1 VELGAR
7 SMDLVDLEFS
17 ELECLA
23 GNNWSGAI
31 LLNLELVGALPNMPL
46 IVWHGMVLQILFK
59 NIYAITFQM
68 IIFT

>member
-1 VELGAR
+1 
-7 SMDLVDLEFS
+7 MDLVDLEFS
-17 ELECLA
+17 ELWCLA

-46 IVWHGMVLQILFK
+46 IVWHGTVLQILFK